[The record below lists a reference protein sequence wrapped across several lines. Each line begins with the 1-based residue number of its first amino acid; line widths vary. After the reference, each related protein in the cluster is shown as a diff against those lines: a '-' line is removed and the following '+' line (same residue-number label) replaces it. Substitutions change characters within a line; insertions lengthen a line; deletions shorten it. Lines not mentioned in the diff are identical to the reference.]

1 MYECPNCGGNMKF
14 DIPSQMLKCAQC
26 GSLADPYSFNKETDA
41 ESTDLYETTVF
52 TCPQCGGEIIGSE
65 TSAAEFCS
73 FCGASTILSS
83 RLDKS
88 RRPNYIIPF
97 SKTKEDCKNAYMKL
111 VRKAIF
117 APHDLKDKSRIE
129 SFRAIYIPYW
139 SYYISQNG
147 NISFPGEKSYRR
159 GDYVITDHFRLSCYI
174 DAYYK
179 GMSFDASS
187 SFDDNISSAIA
198 PYDVRGMKEF
208 TPAILSGFY
217 ADVADVDCNIYVEDA
232 KSFANSNSTSK
243 LNREPAFGG
252 IVPKLP
258 VNPGQINSVFHT
270 NCEQIDS
277 AMFPVYFMSYRK
289 KDRVAYSIVNGQ
301 TGKATADIPV
311 SVTKYFLGS
320 LIIALPIFLLLN
332 LIMTVTPITVVSV
345 SAILSLVTQIIYLCE
360 LSKIIKREARDDDKG
375 YQYSIGHKRAA
386 ARSSAKK
393 KKSKMTF
400 KGCVALVI
408 SALII
413 IVPMSIV
420 LFSVIKSLMLP
431 ICTVASLVLMLCTI
445 KKYTDQPSHKGLPVF
460 IIEFAAT
467 CVGAIVCLVNPVSDI
482 WFYAC
487 AILILITVV
496 MTNLTIIGRYNIL
509 ATRRLPQFNRKG
521 GDDRA

>member
-26 GSLADPYSFNKETDA
+26 STTLDPYSYNKEQDA
-41 ESTDLYETTVF
+41 ESAQMYETTVF
-52 TCPQCGGEIIGSE
+52 TCPQCGGEIIGTE

-73 FCGASTILSS
+73 FCGASTILSA
-83 RLDKS
+83 RLDKR

-97 SKTKEDCKNAYMKL
+97 KKTKDDCKDSYMKL
-111 VRKAIF
+111 VRKALF
-117 APHDLKDKSRIE
+117 APHDLKDPGRIE

-147 NISFPGEKSYRR
+147 TISFPGEKSSRH
-159 GDYVITDHFRLSCYI
+159 GDYIVTDHFRLSCYI

-179 GMSFDASS
+179 GMSYDASS
-187 SFDDNISSAIA
+187 SFDDNISNAIA
-198 PYDVRGMKEF
+198 PFDVRGMKEF

-217 ADVADVDCNIYVEDA
+217 ADVSDVDCNIYIEDA
-232 KSFANSNSTSK
+232 KAFANDNSISEV
-243 LNREPAFGG
+243 NRCSGFGG
-252 IVPKLP
+252 IIPKMPSTNEQL
-258 VNPGQINSVFHT
+258 NSTFHT
-270 NCEQIDS
+270 DCKQIDS

-311 SVTKYFLGS
+311 SAVKYILGS

-345 SAILSLVTQIIYLCE
+345 SALLSLITQIIYMCE
-360 LSKIIKREARDDDKG
+360 LSKIIKRESRQDDKG
-375 YQYSIGHKRAA
+375 YQYSIGHKKSAA
-386 ARSSAKK
+386 KPLRKRK
-393 KKSKMTF
+393 ERKNNF
-400 KGCVALVI
+400 KGNVALVI
-408 SALII
+408 CALVI
-413 IVPMSIV
+413 IVPMAIM
-420 LFSVIKSLMLP
+420 LYSVIQSVLLP
-431 ICTVASLVLMLCTI
+431 ICTIASLVLMLCTFGNYS
-445 KKYTDQPSHKGLPVF
+445 KQPSHKGLPVF
-460 IIEFAAT
+460 VFEFAAT
-467 CVGAIVCLVNPVSDI
+467 CIGAVICLINPVSDI
-482 WFYAC
+482 WFYGC
-487 AILILITVV
+487 AILILVTVI